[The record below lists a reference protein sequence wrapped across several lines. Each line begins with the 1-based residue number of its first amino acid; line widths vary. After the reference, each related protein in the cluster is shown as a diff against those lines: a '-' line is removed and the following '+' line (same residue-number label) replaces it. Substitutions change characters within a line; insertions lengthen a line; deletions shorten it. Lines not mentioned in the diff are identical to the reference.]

1 MITIVHTKMSGTV
14 LSLCK
19 KQQVWHLKAQDVMDA
34 LSQGL
39 TVNILLTIVFDVL

>member
-19 KQQVWHLKAQDVMDA
+19 KPQVWHLVAQDIMEA
-34 LSQGL
+34 LGQGL
-39 TVNILLTIVFDVL
+39 TVNILLTVVFALL